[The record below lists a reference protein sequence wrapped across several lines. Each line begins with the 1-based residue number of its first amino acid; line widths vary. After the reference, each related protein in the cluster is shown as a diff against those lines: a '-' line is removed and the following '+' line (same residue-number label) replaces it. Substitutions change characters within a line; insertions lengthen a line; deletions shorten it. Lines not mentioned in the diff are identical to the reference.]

1 MSLFLSKLVPIVLY
15 PLGLAILLLVVAL
28 AFGRFRRAA
37 RAALLMAI
45 ALLWLPS
52 MPVTANLLALSW
64 EAAYPP
70 VAAADLPTADA
81 IVLLGGF
88 VDQPLPPR
96 IAPDLTAGADRVF
109 EAARLFHA
117 GRAAHIVV
125 SAGNL
130 PWHAILAPEAHW
142 IGGLLAE
149 LGVPAAAVT
158 LESQSRNTRENAVFS
173 AAILRQKGWHSVLLV
188 TSADHMRRAMAS
200 FRKAGVAV
208 TAAPADVQGS
218 MPLFD
223 DVLDF
228 LPRADALVETSNVL
242 KEMIGMV
249 YYRLR
254 GWV

>member
-1 MSLFLSKLVPIVLY
+1 MSLFLSKLLPIVLY
-15 PLGLAILLLVVAL
+15 PLGLAILLAIFAL

-37 RAALLMAI
+37 RAALLLAV

-52 MPVTANLLALSW
+52 MPVTANLLALRW

-70 VAAADLPTADA
+70 VAEADLPQADA

-96 IAPDLTAGADRVF
+96 IAPDLTAGADRLF
-109 EAARLFHA
+109 EAARLYRA

-130 PWHAILAPEAHW
+130 PWHTILAPEAQW

-149 LGVPAAAVT
+149 LGVPAEAVI
-158 LESQSRNTRENAVFS
+158 LETKSRNTRENAVFS
-173 AAILRQKGWHSVLLV
+173 AAILSDKGWHSVLLV
-188 TSADHMRRAMAS
+188 TSADHMRRAMAT

-208 TAAPADVQGS
+208 TAAPADVAGHW
-218 MPLFD
+218 PLYD

-228 LPRADALVETSNVL
+228 LPSADALAETSSIL

-254 GWV
+254 GWA